1 MPLTTTRPEITGT
14 FGAVASTHW
23 LASQTGMGV
32 LERGGNAF
40 DAAAAAGFVLQVVEP
55 HLNGPGGD
63 MPVVLWSA
71 QDRQAHVVCGQG
83 TVPAA
88 ATPRAFA
95 DLGLTAVPGS
105 GLLPATVPGVFGA
118 WTLLLQRWGTWRLRD
133 VLEPAIGYARH
144 GAPVLPRVAA
154 TLESVTPLF
163 TEGPG
168 AWSTSAAT
176 YLTGDDGAARAP
188 RAWSRLR
195 LSALADTYDRVLAA
209 AEAAGS
215 GRDAQY
221 EAAREHWYRG
231 EVADAVDRFFS
242 TTSWRDAT
250 GAVHPG
256 LLRGSDLAGWEPTV
270 EEPALGEYRGVQVA
284 KTGTWG
290 QGPVLLQTL
299 ALLDGQLGAD
309 GSPDPL
315 SEVDDEWVHACA
327 AAFDLAS
334 ADREAWY
341 GDPVGAEED
350 GVDVPAVADLL
361 DPVYTASRRAL
372 IGGRAGSAGPG
383 GHELQPGWPGGTSR
397 RLPQLPVPPRVDT
410 AGGGAAVGEPTVDR
424 RPPADELGR
433 REELGRGDTVHVDV
447 ADRWGNLVS
456 ATPSGGWL
464 QSSPVVPELG
474 FALGTRAQMCWL
486 PASAGT
492 AGVTGGGSPRSRSR
506 AARWGSTLGSTLRP
520 GRRPRTTLSP
530 TLLLR
535 DDEPWMAL
543 GTPGGDQQDAWQVP
557 FVLRVVHAAER
568 ARATRSSAG
577 EEVETALQAA
587 VDAPTFH
594 TETAP
599 SSFWP
604 RQAVPGRLLLEGR
617 FGPGVAEGLRR
628 RGWDAQVVDGWSLG
642 RLSAVALDGGWVRAA
657 ANPRGAQGYAVGR

>member
-1 MPLTTTRPEITGT
+1 MPLPTTRPEITGT

-55 HLNGPGGD
+55 HLNGPGSD
-63 MPVVLWSA
+63 LPIVLWSA
-71 QDRQAHVVCGQG
+71 AGGADGGAHVVCGQG
-83 TVPAA
+83 PVPAA
-88 ATPRAFA
+88 ATPQAFA
-95 DLGLTAVPGS
+95 DLGLTAIPGS
-105 GLLPATVPGVFGA
+105 GLLPATVPGAFGA

-163 TEGPG
+163 LQGEG
-168 AWSTSAAT
+168 AWTTSAAT

-188 RAWSRLR
+188 QPWSRLR
-195 LSALADTYDRVLAA
+195 LTALADTYDRVLAA
-209 AEAAGS
+209 AEAAGRRGG
-215 GRDAQY
+215 GRDAEF
-221 EAAREHWYRG
+221 EAAREYWYRG
-231 EVADAVDRFFS
+231 EVADVVDRFFS
-242 TTSWRDAT
+242 ATRWRDAT
-250 GAVHPG
+250 GAVHAG
-256 LLRGSDLAGWEPTV
+256 LLRGSDLAAWEPTI
-270 EEPALGEYRGVQVA
+270 EPPAVGGYRDVQVL

-290 QGPVLLQTL
+290 QGPVLLQAL
-299 ALLDGQLGAD
+299 ALLDGQLD
-309 GSPDPL
+309 G
-315 SEVDDEWVHACA
+315 VDEDDDDWVHACA
-327 AAFDLAS
+327 AAFDLAV

-350 GVDVPAVADLL
+350 GADVPSVTELL
-361 DPVYTASRRAL
+361 DPAYTASRRAL
-372 IGGRAGSAGPG
+372 LGEYAES
-383 GHELQPGWPGGTSR
+383 ELQPGWPGGTVR
-397 RLPQLPVPPRVDT
+397 RLPQLPEPPRVEALAD
-410 AGGGAAVGEPTVDR
+410 AGPAVGEPTVDR
-424 RPPADELGR
+424 REELS

-464 QSSPVVPELG
+464 QSSPVIPELG

-486 PASAGT
+486 P
-492 AGVTGGGSPRSRSR
+492 GGGSPRSRSR

-535 DDEPWMAL
+535 DGEPWMAL
-543 GTPGGDQQDAWQVP
+543 GTPGGDQQDAWQLP
-557 FVLRVVHAAER
+557 FVIRLAHA
-568 ARATRSSAG
+568 S
-577 EEVETALQAA
+577 ETALQAA

-604 RQAVPGRLLLEGR
+604 RQEAPAQLVIEER
-617 FGPGVAEGLRR
+617 FGPSVAAGLTR
-628 RGWDAQVVDGWSLG
+628 RGWDVRPVDGWSLG
-642 RLSAVALDGGWVRAA
+642 RLSAVALDGGWIRAA

>member
-23 LASQTGMGV
+23 LASQVGMGV

-71 QDRQAHVVCGQG
+71 AGGADGGAHVVCGQG
-83 TVPAA
+83 ALPAA
-88 ATPRAFA
+88 ATPQAFA

-105 GLLPATVPGVFGA
+105 GLLPATVPGAFGA
-118 WTLLLQRWGTWRLRD
+118 WTVLLQRWGTWRLRD

-163 TEGPG
+163 TDGPG

-176 YLTGDDGAARAP
+176 YLTGDDGGARAP
-188 RAWSRLR
+188 RPWSRLR
-195 LSALADTYDRVLAA
+195 LTALADTYDRVLAA

-215 GRDAQY
+215 DRDAQY

-231 EVADAVDRFFS
+231 EVADAVEAFFS

-256 LLRGSDLAGWEPTV
+256 LLRGSDLAGWEATV
-270 EEPALGEYRGVQVA
+270 EEPALGEYRGVQVV

-309 GSPDPL
+309 GPPDPL
-315 SEVDDEWVHACA
+315 SEDDDAWVHACA

-350 GVDVPAVADLL
+350 GVDVPAVAELL
-361 DPVYTASRRAL
+361 DPAYTASRRAL
-372 IGGRAGSAGPG
+372 LGERADG
-383 GHELQPGWPGGTSR
+383 ELQPGWPGGTSR
-397 RLPQLPVPPRVDT
+397 RLPQLPAPPRVD
-410 AGGGAAVGEPTVDR
+410 ASGAGAAVGEPTVD
-424 RPPADELGR
+424 R

-474 FALGTRAQMCWL
+474 FALGTRGQMCWL
-486 PASAGT
+486 PAGPGT
-492 AGVTGGGSPRSRSR
+492 AGVTGGGSPRSRSA
-506 AARWGSTLGSTLRP
+506 AARWGSALGSTLRP

-568 ARATRSSAG
+568 ARAG
-577 EEVETALQAA
+577 KEPVETALQAA

-604 RQAVPGRLLLEGR
+604 RQAAPGRLLLEGR
-617 FGPGVAEGLRR
+617 FGDGLAERLRR